1 MFENS
6 TFFSLILIF
15 YIRRMKKLFFLF
27 LCISLVFGGCYY
39 VYSKINW
46 SGLFGV
52 KKITENVDEQLGD
65 VFWKSYSAE
74 MVEVKDEKLV
84 LPILQMVNQLCS
96 SNGIKSSTIKVH
108 VVNNKEINA
117 FAMPGRHLV
126 VHTGLIDFADHQEEI
141 AGVVA
146 HEIAHI
152 ESGHVV
158 KKLGKEIGLSVILNL
173 TLGDI
178 GGEVVRNALSTITST
193 AYDRSLE
200 KDADLKAVDYML
212 KAKMDPSMLSS
223 FLAKLAEQ
231 SKTPEVLQWVNTHPD
246 SKERVRYI
254 NERISSVKGGV
265 SN

>member
-1 MFENS
+1 
-6 TFFSLILIF
+6 
-15 YIRRMKKLFFLF
+15 MKKLIVLLLF
-27 LCISLVFGGCYY
+27 IVLAFGGCYY

-52 KKITENVDEQLGD
+52 KKITENLDEQLGD

-74 MVEVKDEKLV
+74 MVEVKDVKIVEPV
-84 LPILQMVNQLCS
+84 QQMVRNICS
-96 SNGIKSSTIKVH
+96 DNNIAPSSINVH
-108 VVNNKEINA
+108 VVENKEINA

-126 VHTGLIDFADHQEEI
+126 VHTGLIDFADHEDEI
-141 AGVVA
+141 AGVIA

-152 ESGHVV
+152 ELGHVV
-158 KKLGKEIGLSVILNL
+158 KKLGKEIGLSILMNL

-200 KDADLKAVDYML
+200 KEADLKAVDYMIA
-212 KAKMDPSMLSS
+212 AKMNPTYLAS
-223 FLAKLAEQ
+223 FLEKLDKQ
-231 SKTPEVLQWVNTHPD
+231 SQTPEVLQWVSTHPD

-254 NERISSVKGGV
+254 NEKVKSSRSKQGE
-265 SN
+265 

>member
-1 MFENS
+1 
-6 TFFSLILIF
+6 
-15 YIRRMKKLFFLF
+15 MKKLFFLLLF
-27 LCISLVFGGCYY
+27 IVIAFGGCYY
-39 VYSKINW
+39 IYSKINW

-74 MVEVKDEKLV
+74 MVEVKNRKIVE
-84 LPILQMVNQLCS
+84 PIQQMVRNLCYENNIAAS
-96 SNGIKSSTIKVH
+96 SINVH
-108 VVNNKEINA
+108 VVENNEINA

-126 VHTGLIDFADHQEEI
+126 VHTGLIDFADHEDEI
-141 AGVVA
+141 AGVIA

-158 KKLGKEIGLSVILNL
+158 KKLGKEIGLSILMNL

-200 KDADLKAVDYML
+200 KEADLKAVDYMIA
-212 KAKMDPSMLSS
+212 AKMKPTYLAS
-223 FLAKLAEQ
+223 FLEKLDKQ
-231 SKTPEVLQWVNTHPD
+231 SQTPEVLQWVSTHPD
-246 SKERVRYI
+246 SKERVSYI
-254 NERISSVKGGV
+254 NQKVKSISPKAVE
-265 SN
+265 

>member
-1 MFENS
+1 
-6 TFFSLILIF
+6 
-15 YIRRMKKLFFLF
+15 MKKLFFLLLF
-27 LCISLVFGGCYY
+27 IVIAFGGCYY

-52 KKITENVDEQLGD
+52 KKITENLDEQLGD

-74 MVEVKDEKLV
+74 MVEVKDTKIVE
-84 LPILQMVNQLCS
+84 PIQQMVSNICS
-96 SNGIKSSTIKVH
+96 DNNIAPSSINVH
-108 VVNNKEINA
+108 VVENKEINA

-126 VHTGLIDFADHQEEI
+126 VHTGLIGFADKQEEI
-141 AGVVA
+141 AGVIA

-158 KKLGKEIGLSVILNL
+158 KKLGKEIGLSILMNL

-200 KDADLKAVDYML
+200 KEADLKAVDYMEA
-212 KAKMDPSMLSS
+212 AKMNPTYLAS
-223 FLAKLAEQ
+223 FLEKLDKQ
-231 SKTPEVLQWVNTHPD
+231 SQTPEVLQWVSTHPD

-254 NERISSVKGGV
+254 KEKIASISAKP
-265 SN
+265 

>member
-1 MFENS
+1 
-6 TFFSLILIF
+6 
-15 YIRRMKKLFFLF
+15 MKKLIVLLLF
-27 LCISLVFGGCYY
+27 IVVAFGGCIY
-39 VYSKINW
+39 VISLFNW
-46 SGLFGV
+46 KKTFGIEKV
-52 KKITENVDEQLGD
+52 TTDLDQKLGD

-74 MVEVKDEKLV
+74 MVEVKDDKVV
-84 LPILQMVNQLCS
+84 LPILQMVDQLCS
-96 SNGIKSSTIKVH
+96 ANGIKSSTINVH

-126 VHTGLIDFADHQEEI
+126 VHTGLIQFADHQEEI

-158 KKLGKEIGLSVILNL
+158 KKLGKEIGLSILMNL

-178 GGEVVRNALSTITST
+178 GGEVVKNALSTLTST

-200 KDADLKAVDYML
+200 KEADLKAVDYML
-212 KAKMDPSMLSS
+212 KAKMDPKMLST
-223 FLAKLAEQ
+223 FLGKLAEQ
-231 SKTPEVLQWVNTHPD
+231 SQTPEVLQWVNTHPD

-254 NERISSVKGGV
+254 DEKISSSKKTL
-265 SN
+265 SK